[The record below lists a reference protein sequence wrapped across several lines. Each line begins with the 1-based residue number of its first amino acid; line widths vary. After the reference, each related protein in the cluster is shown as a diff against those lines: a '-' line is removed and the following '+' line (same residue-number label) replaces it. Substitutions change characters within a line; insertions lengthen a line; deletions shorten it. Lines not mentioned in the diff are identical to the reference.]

1 MPADFDHNKIIAHT
15 ARSVLKPHG
24 LFQKGSSRIWID
36 DNGWY
41 LTVVEF
47 QPSGW
52 GKGTYLNV
60 GIHFLLREQ
69 DYLSFDF
76 GGRMKEFVSA
86 EDPERFSSDMEEL
99 AVIAL
104 DKVMEYRKFRDVSYA
119 QKQMRKDSA
128 GMRAHRLYNQMMVC
142 GLMED
147 RRALRYHSDL
157 WEQVRFSAV
166 AHEIAYRQ
174 ELAERID
181 PIVAD
186 KAAFKVYILSKIQ
199 KQRNFWHSKS
209 SMKKVSSVYSFL

>member
-1 MPADFDHNKIIAHT
+1 MPDVSDHNKIIAQ
-15 ARSVLKPHG
+15 AASSVLKPHG
-24 LFQKGSSRIWID
+24 LFRKGSSRMWID

-41 LTVVEF
+41 LTLVEF
-47 QPSGW
+47 QPSNW
-52 GKGTYLNV
+52 GRGSYLNV
-60 GIHFLLREQ
+60 GIHFLWREQ

-86 EDPERFSSDMEEL
+86 EDPVKFSSDMEEL
-99 AVIAL
+99 AAIAL
-104 DKVMEYRKFRDVSYA
+104 GKVMEYRKFRDVSYA

-128 GMRAHRLYNQMMVC
+128 GMGTHRLYNQMMVC
-142 GLMED
+142 GLAED

-157 WEQVRFSAV
+157 WEQVHFSAA
-166 AHEIAYRQ
+166 AHEIVYRQ

-186 KAAFKVYILSKIQ
+186 KAAFKAYILSKIQ

-209 SMKKVSSVYSFL
+209 SMKKVSSA